1 MMAATGD
8 LRSLLGPATFNQI
21 PSHAA
26 GVLQELWTKTSDNL
40 RLKEE
45 KVCTVRML
53 GLVNKNSVKNDKLNE
68 SVWWGQSI
76 EYTFELT
83 LSIST
88 FAFGLRSAKIYFNC
102 SQMWFC
108 LKFHLWSQVRVEG
121 EQKVAELQAVVEE
134 LNGKLGTFTQVS

>member
-1 MMAATGD
+1 
-8 LRSLLGPATFNQI
+8 
-21 PSHAA
+21 
-26 GVLQELWTKTSDNL
+26 
-40 RLKEE
+40 
-45 KVCTVRML
+45 ML
-53 GLVNKNSVKNDKLNE
+53 GLVNTNSFKNDQLNE